1 MILIAIVILIIWELY
16 WTVMACWMASKRNE
30 FKWFVF
36 MLVFNLLG
44 IPEIYY
50 IYSRDIKKE
59 KLNKEQ

>member
-1 MILIAIVILIIWELY
+1 MILFTIIILVIWELY